1 MTNTANLPFYLA
13 KFELIT
19 YMRVLIVSGG
29 KPTKKYPFIGNF
41 AFEQAVALA
50 DSGTD
55 VTFFGID
62 LRSFRRKRPYGISY
76 GVAGKVR
83 WYVISI
89 PIGAVPLSLLCFI
102 GAKALSYLYS
112 KVYKNRKKP
121 DIVHAHFTEIGQM
134 AASLVKKIDVPLV
147 ITEHS
152 SAMNCEN
159 VNESL
164 QKFALKGYKMAAR
177 VVAVSHPLSQNIK
190 RYTGIDAIVIPNMI
204 KLDVFCKCE
213 HRAHKGYRFV
223 TTGLLIERKRTLNT
237 IKAIE
242 AIHRLGYNV
251 HLDVIGDGHL
261 RSVLMEYVWKHDLHD
276 IVMFHGILSPMEIV
290 KVYEECDC
298 FVLPSAGET
307 FGVVYVE
314 AMAAGLPV
322 IATRCGGP
330 EDFVNE
336 DNGILIDV
344 DDAEQLQNAFL
355 SFMNAPKHCSPTRL
369 RDYAK
374 ENYGPEQL
382 ALRLN
387 RLYKEIYV

>member
-1 MTNTANLPFYLA
+1 MTNTAKLPFYLA

-29 KPTKKYPFIGNF
+29 KPTKEYPLNGNF
-41 AFEQAVALA
+41 AFEQAEALA
-50 DSGTD
+50 DSGAD

-62 LRSFRRKRPYGISY
+62 LRSFRRKRLYGISH
-76 GVAGKVR
+76 GVTGKVR

-89 PIGAVPLSLLCFI
+89 PVGAVPLLLLCFI

-112 KVYKNRKKP
+112 KVYKNRENP

-134 AASLVKKIDVPLV
+134 AASLAKRIGVPLV

-152 SAMNCEN
+152 SAMNHKTIN
-159 VNESL
+159 KSL
-164 QKFALKGYKMAAR
+164 QKCALKGYGTAAK
-177 VVAVSHPLSQNIK
+177 VVAVSHSLAQNIK

-213 HRAHKGYRFV
+213 HREHKGHRFV
-223 TTGLLIERKRTLNT
+223 TTGSLIECKRMLNT

-242 AIHRLGYNV
+242 AIHKLGYNV
-251 HLDVIGDGHL
+251 HLDVIGDGRL
-261 RSVLMEYVWKHDLHD
+261 RSVLMKYVWKHGLDD
-276 IVMFHGILSPMEIV
+276 VVTFHGLLSPTEIV
-290 KVYEECDC
+290 KVYETCNC
-298 FVLPSAGET
+298 FVLPSSGET

-322 IATRCGGP
+322 IATCCGGP

-344 DDAEQLQNAFL
+344 DDAEQLLNAFL
-355 SFMNAPKHCSPTRL
+355 SFINAQKHYSPTHL

-374 ENYGPEQL
+374 ENFGPEHL

-387 RLYKEIYV
+387 RLYKEIHA

>member
-164 QKFALKGYKMAAR
+164 QKCALKGYKMAAR

-213 HRAHKGYRFV
+213 HRAHKGV
-223 TTGLLIERKRTLNT
+223 T
-237 IKAIE
+237 
-242 AIHRLGYNV
+242 
-251 HLDVIGDGHL
+251 D
-261 RSVLMEYVWKHDLHD
+261 
-276 IVMFHGILSPMEIV
+276 
-290 KVYEECDC
+290 
-298 FVLPSAGET
+298 
-307 FGVVYVE
+307 
-314 AMAAGLPV
+314 
-322 IATRCGGP
+322 
-330 EDFVNE
+330 
-336 DNGILIDV
+336 
-344 DDAEQLQNAFL
+344 
-355 SFMNAPKHCSPTRL
+355 
-369 RDYAK
+369 
-374 ENYGPEQL
+374 
-382 ALRLN
+382 
-387 RLYKEIYV
+387 

>member
-1 MTNTANLPFYLA
+1 
-13 KFELIT
+13 
-19 YMRVLIVSGG
+19 MRVLIVSGG

-164 QKFALKGYKMAAR
+164 Q
-177 VVAVSHPLSQNIK
+177 
-190 RYTGIDAIVIPNMI
+190 
-204 KLDVFCKCE
+204 
-213 HRAHKGYRFV
+213 
-223 TTGLLIERKRTLNT
+223 
-237 IKAIE
+237 
-242 AIHRLGYNV
+242 
-251 HLDVIGDGHL
+251 
-261 RSVLMEYVWKHDLHD
+261 
-276 IVMFHGILSPMEIV
+276 
-290 KVYEECDC
+290 
-298 FVLPSAGET
+298 
-307 FGVVYVE
+307 
-314 AMAAGLPV
+314 
-322 IATRCGGP
+322 
-330 EDFVNE
+330 
-336 DNGILIDV
+336 
-344 DDAEQLQNAFL
+344 
-355 SFMNAPKHCSPTRL
+355 NAP
-369 RDYAK
+369 
-374 ENYGPEQL
+374 
-382 ALRLN
+382 
-387 RLYKEIYV
+387 

>member
-1 MTNTANLPFYLA
+1 
-13 KFELIT
+13 
-19 YMRVLIVSGG
+19 MRVLIVSGG
-29 KPTKKYPFIGNF
+29 KPTKEYPLNGNF
-41 AFEQAVALA
+41 AFEQAQALA

-55 VTFFGID
+55 VTFFGVD
-62 LRSFRRKRPYGISY
+62 LRSFRRKRSYGISY
-76 GVAGKVR
+76 GVTGKVR

-112 KVYKNRKKP
+112 KVYKNRKNP

-134 AASLVKKIDVPLV
+134 AASLVKRINVPLV

-152 SAMNCEN
+152 SAMNHKN
-159 VNESL
+159 INKTL
-164 QKFALKGYKMAAR
+164 QKCALKGYKMAAR

-204 KLDVFCKCE
+204 KLDVFGKCE
-213 HRAHKGYRFV
+213 HRDHRGYRFV
-223 TTGLLIERKRTLNT
+223 TTGALIERKRTLNT

-242 AIHRLGYNV
+242 AIHKLGYNV

-261 RSVLMEYVWKHDLHD
+261 RSALMEYVWKHGLRE
-276 IVMFHGILSPMEIV
+276 IVMFHGLLSPTDIV
-290 KVYEECDC
+290 KVYETCDC
-298 FVLPSAGET
+298 FVLPSSGET

-322 IATRCGGP
+322 IATCCGGP
-330 EDFVNE
+330 EDFINE

-344 DDAEQLQNAFL
+344 DDTEQLLNAFL
-355 SFMNAPKHCSPTRL
+355 SFINAQKHYSPTRL
-369 RDYAK
+369 RNYVK
-374 ENYGPEQL
+374 ENFGPEHL